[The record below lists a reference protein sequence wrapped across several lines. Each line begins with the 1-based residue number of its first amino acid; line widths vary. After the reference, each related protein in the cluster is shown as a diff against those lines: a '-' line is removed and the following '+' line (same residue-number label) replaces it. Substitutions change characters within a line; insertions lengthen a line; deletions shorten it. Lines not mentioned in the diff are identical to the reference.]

1 MTKRSRKR
9 SEGKPRPAPAA
20 GFDMDA
26 NPSAVLAA
34 YGHTMLVWQILEQ
47 HLGQLWVM
55 GLVGEHQLA
64 TDRTVKKGIR
74 RSIHAATKAT
84 ATESLRGLEG
94 HLDQNLYR
102 EIEAAIQWRD
112 VLAHRYLRERMRG
125 SLQSGHFMAGT
136 SDELG
141 ELYDRFVWLAS
152 ELEALIVAE
161 EEAMAD
167 EIAELDDA
175 LVETLERV
183 GRALLR
189 NEPLPGADKQ

>member
-1 MTKRSRKR
+1 MTERRQKS
-9 SEGKPRPAPAA
+9 SERGEPRPAAAPASE
-20 GFDMDA
+20 MDA

-34 YGHTMLVWQILEQ
+34 YGHTMLVWQTVEQ

-55 GLVGEHQLA
+55 SLVGEHEQA
-64 TDRTVKKGIR
+64 TDRNFRKALR
-74 RSIHAATKAT
+74 RSIHAATRAT
-84 ATESLRGLEG
+84 ATESLSGLES
-94 HLDQNLYR
+94 HLDQKLHR

-125 SLQSGHFMAGT
+125 SVQSGYFMAGT

-141 ELYDRFVWLAS
+141 EVYDRFVWLAS

-161 EEAMAD
+161 EEELAG
-167 EIAELDDA
+167 EIADLDDA
-175 LVETLERV
+175 LIETLERV

-189 NEPLPGADKQ
+189 NEPLPGRNQ